1 MRKIYFLDYIILV
14 DDRNSIYI
22 VAMDMSEHKTLISA
36 KCHIEYLTK

>member
-1 MRKIYFLDYIILV
+1 MRKIYFLDYVILV
-14 DDRNSIYI
+14 DDRNSTYI